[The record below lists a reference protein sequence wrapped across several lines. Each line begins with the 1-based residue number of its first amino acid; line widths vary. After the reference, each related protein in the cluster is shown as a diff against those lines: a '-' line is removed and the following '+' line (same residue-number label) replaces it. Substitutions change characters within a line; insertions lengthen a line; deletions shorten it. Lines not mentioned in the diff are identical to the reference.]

1 MMKKAILAGMLF
13 TVIFFMTSGMGISAE
28 VGQLPIQLNK
38 KPVKAPV
45 KVSSPTP
52 SFTTARP
59 LVTEIK
65 VSPARINSSAILLT
79 VPYEELRKAMEHL
92 KGAYFGWDYIDGV
105 TDWLEKN
112 CAGKSYTVDQQKAA
126 GCLGTDTVDAC
137 TEKLYQHCFQSSP
150 YMDPYKRELRE
161 MIEAMDA
168 LNKAAALYENGLK
181 QAEKKVQQ
189 P

>member
-1 MMKKAILAGMLF
+1 MMKKWFLIGMLV
-13 TVIFFMTSGMGISAE
+13 TAVIFMVSGLGFAAA
-28 VGQLPIQLNK
+28 GDQLPIQLNK
-38 KPVKAPV
+38 KPVKTPV

-65 VSPARINSSAILLT
+65 VSPARINTSAIVLT
-79 VPYEELRKAMEHL
+79 VPYEELRKAMEHV
-92 KGAYFGWDYIDGV
+92 KGAYFGWDYINGV
-105 TDWLEKN
+105 TDWLQQN
-112 CAGKSYTVDQQKAA
+112 CSGKSYTVDEQKAA

-150 YMDPYKRELRE
+150 YMNTYKRELRE